1 MAGNAI
7 NAIWTIRS
15 AVASDDASNPA
26 TAQGKFNPSEYGVE
40 SMAIDC
46 VLGGTTPSWRVTP
59 LFWHTTA
66 AAYVEGVPM
75 VINTNFRFLSRA
87 DGCTDVYFRVDE
99 SSGTSPTI
107 TIYCTP
113 VPVR

>member
-40 SMAIDC
+40 CLAVDV
-46 VLGGTTPSWRVTP
+46 VLGGTNPQWKVTP
-59 LFWHTTA
+59 LYWSRTA
-66 AAYVEGVPM
+66 AVYVEGIPM
-75 VINTNFRFLSRA
+75 VCDRNWRFVTRA
-87 DGCTDVYFRVDE
+87 DGCTDFYVRCDN
-99 SSGTSPTI
+99 SSGTSPTVSVYVSPI
-107 TIYCTP
+107 
-113 VPVR
+113 PVR